1 MASRCD
7 AVTIPILGRW
17 SVNIEAAI
25 VSLEGTMGGQEFAEL
40 CPCTNKQLTLAVRNL
55 GQVIP
60 CGLQTCNSSDSRSL
74 LLLHALQRGL
84 YLLPFQVVEQGQQAI
99 QFSLFS
105 RGQHASLFTGTK
117 RVESLLLGII
127 PG

>member
-7 AVTIPILGRW
+7 AVTMRILGRW

-40 CPCTNKQLTLAVRNL
+40 CPCTNKQLTLAVRDL

-74 LLLHALQRGL
+74 FLLHTLQRGL
-84 YLLPFQVVEQGQQAI
+84 
-99 QFSLFS
+99 
-105 RGQHASLFTGTK
+105 
-117 RVESLLLGII
+117 
-127 PG
+127 